1 MSQPPSTVPGGPAR
15 RPGPGLARRT
25 ARAALVRVDAAFSQK
40 GPAFKQLAVSWS
52 ANVAGDT
59 LVAVALAGTLFFE
72 VPSAQARAKVAL
84 YLLLTIAPFTVV
96 APVLGSV
103 FHRFPAAFRAV
114 MASASVLRA
123 LVVVIMAFGLKTLW
137 LFPLAFTMLV
147 LSRLYGI
154 SKSSMLPVALP
165 EPVALVSANA
175 LLARFGIYA
184 GGAAAAVGAGFGYL
198 HSAVAL
204 AAAAV
209 VFLFSAFTALG
220 LPDPHATTPVL
231 VEAPPIP
238 PSREAFQHSVRSL
251 RLSRLATAV
260 VRLLNGFL
268 VALLAFEFKE
278 TGGILDFGALIG
290 AAGIGY
296 GLASFLSPWMERR
309 VREEPMV
316 VAALAV
322 EAAAAFVAGQF
333 FSLWAATLLAG
344 AAGIAWGMA
353 KFGFDGLLQS
363 MVHPDGRGSAFTRS
377 ETLFQLAWVVGAV
390 LPVAVHI
397 PAGVGLAVAGGVAL
411 AAQTVFVSGLL
422 VDPRRC

>member
-1 MSQPPSTVPGGPAR
+1 M
-15 RPGPGLARRT
+15 
-25 ARAALVRVDAAFSQK
+25 RVDAAFSQK
-40 GPAFKQLAVSWS
+40 GPAFKQLGVSWS
-52 ANVAGDT
+52 ANVAGDA

-84 YLLLTIAPFTVV
+84 YLLLAIAPFAVV

-103 FHRFPAAFRAV
+103 FHRFPGAYRAV
-114 MASASVLRA
+114 MMAASALRA
-123 LVVVIMAFGLKTLW
+123 LVAVVMAFGLNTLW
-137 LFPLAFTMLV
+137 LFPLAFIMLV
-147 LSRLYGI
+147 FSRLYGI

-175 LLARFGIYA
+175 LLARFGIFA
-184 GGAAAAVGAGFGYL
+184 GALAAAVGAGLGYL

-209 VFLFSAFTALG
+209 VFLFSSFTALG
-220 LPDPHATTPVL
+220 LPDPKAA
-231 VEAPPIP
+231 APAAAPAP
-238 PSREAFQHSVRSL
+238 AMAPSREVFQRSVRGL

-268 VALLAFEFKE
+268 LALLAFEFKE
-278 TGGILDFGALIG
+278 SGGILDFGALIG

-296 GLASFLSPWMERR
+296 GLASFLSPWLERR
-309 VREEPMV
+309 LREEPMV

-333 FSLWAATLLAG
+333 FSLWAAALLAG
-344 AAGIAWGMA
+344 AAGIAWGVA
-353 KFGFDGLLQS
+353 KFGFDGLLQGV
-363 MVHPDGRGSAFTRS
+363 VHPDRRGSAFTRS

-422 VDPRRC
+422 VEPRPR